1 MMKLHFPGHLKPI
14 FGILVGGLLSI
25 PILLYVLAQFS
36 RPPRTDETRSLFPN
50 VTYTRDA
57 IALPRPVMIHV
68 VRLDLSAQNLKVFAT
83 PGVRAERNG
92 AEVKARTVS
101 EFLREFRVQVAINA
115 NFFYPFREVAPW
127 DFYPRSGDGAN
138 NTGQVASNGTTYSLP
153 QYDWSTLCFSP
164 QNRAQIDELGVC
176 PAGTAQAIAGNDVLV
191 KQGKPVSLPPDAAEK
206 DEPYPRTAV
215 AIDKTGEKVWLVV
228 VDGKQ
233 FRYSEGLTIAELAD
247 YIVTQLGADAALN
260 LDGGGSVTLAVETPT
275 GAQVL
280 NAPIQTRLPMRERP
294 VASHLGFYVGR

>member
-1 MMKLHFPGHLKPI
+1 MKLHFPGHLKPI

-36 RPPRTDETRSLFPN
+36 RPPRTDETRLLFPN

-68 VRLDLSAQNLKVFAT
+68 VRLDLSAQNLKAFTT

-115 NFFYPFREVAPW
+115 NFFYPFREESPW
-127 DFYPRSGDGAN
+127 DFYPRSGDLAN
-138 NTGQVASNGTTYSLP
+138 NTGQVASNGATYSLP
-153 QYDWSTLCFSP
+153 QYDWSTLCFSA

-191 KQGKPVSLPPDAAEK
+191 KQGKPVSLPPDVAKEDK
-206 DEPYPRTAV
+206 PYPRTAI
-215 AIDKTGEKVWLVV
+215 AIDKTGKKVWLVV

-233 FRYSEGLTIAELAD
+233 FRYSEGLTIAELTD
-247 YIVTQLGADAALN
+247 YIVTELGADAALN

-280 NAPIQTRLPMRERP
+280 NAPIQTRLPLRERP